1 MKNVP
6 FPDGDD
12 EWQPL
17 GPSPKKEK
25 HLLYD
30 EIECTAAKQVVS
42 DGAVSDQ
49 CRDPSIGSGLCFL
62 ILSISAL
69 FMSTQIKSH
78 NGTTVPLVARSVWPR
93 FAQVVSSQRGVLC
106 AL

>member
-30 EIECTAAKQVVS
+30 EIECTAAKQVYRVVC
-42 DGAVSDQ
+42 DAAVFDQ
-49 CRDPSIGSGLCFL
+49 CRGGS
-62 ILSISAL
+62 
-69 FMSTQIKSH
+69 
-78 NGTTVPLVARSVWPR
+78 NGS
-93 FAQVVSSQRGVLC
+93 
-106 AL
+106 